1 MTSKNKNWEYSPSL
15 ESTGHVNLKKKYDLF
30 INGKWV
36 KSASKKYFKT
46 INPNDETVIAEISH
60 ANQKDVDFAVAS
72 ARKAYNNVWSKM
84 PANERGKY
92 IYRIARIMQE
102 RAKELAANV
111 TLIEEN
117 TIYNPFYGLI
127 QWSIIKNNIR

>member
-15 ESTGHVNLKKKYDLF
+15 EGTGHVKLKKKYDLF

-36 KSASKKYFKT
+36 KSSSKKYFKT
-46 INPNDETVIAEISH
+46 INPNDEKLIAEISH
-60 ANQKDVDFAVAS
+60 ANQKDVDLAVNS
-72 ARKAYNNVWSKM
+72 ARKAYDTVWSKM

-102 RAKELAANV
+102 RAMGIIWHQ
-111 TLIEEN
+111 T
-117 TIYNPFYGLI
+117 
-127 QWSIIKNNIR
+127 SI